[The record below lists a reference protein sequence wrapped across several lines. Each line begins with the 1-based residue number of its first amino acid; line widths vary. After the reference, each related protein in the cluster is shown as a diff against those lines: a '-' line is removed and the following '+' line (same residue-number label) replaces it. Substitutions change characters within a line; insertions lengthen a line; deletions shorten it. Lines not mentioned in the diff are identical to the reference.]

1 MLAVSGQAQSMRII
15 DGWVNVDMPEW
26 GEEPWMLAV
35 AERYLGSGR
44 AGLRRLEASE
54 LLEEMDAAGVEKA
67 ILDLD
72 LDHPSAHT
80 ICVVEAAPDRLA
92 LAGKVDPR
100 SVMGAV
106 GKLRSAAADLPLV
119 SAKVIPFMQDLPPTH
134 SSHYP
139 LYGACVE
146 LGLPIQINTG
156 IPGPPLPS
164 ACQDPIHLDRVCFDF
179 SDLTVVM
186 AHGADPWW
194 DVAIRLMIK
203 WPNLHLMMSA
213 YRPKY
218 LPESLLHYM
227 RTRGPDKVMFASDHP
242 LLELDKCIADLQH
255 LDLPPEA
262 LDAYAYANA
271 ARLFFPA

>member
-1 MLAVSGQAQSMRII
+1 MRIV
-15 DGWVNVDMPEW
+15 DCWMNADMPEW
-26 GEEPWMLAV
+26 GEERWMLAV

-54 LLEEMDAAGVEKA
+54 LLEEMNASGVEKA

-72 LDHPSAHT
+72 LDRPSAHT
-80 ICVVEAAPDRLA
+80 LKVVEAAPDRLF
-92 LAGKVDPR
+92 LSGKVDPR

-106 GKLRSAAADLPLV
+106 GKLRSAVADLPIV
-119 SAKVIPFMQDLPPTH
+119 AAKVIPFMQDLPPTDAC
-134 SSHYP
+134 HYP

-179 SDLTVVM
+179 PDLTVVM

-203 WPNLHLMMSA
+203 WPNLHLMTSA

-218 LPESLLHYM
+218 LPDSLLHYM

-242 LLELDKCIADLQH
+242 LLEVDKCVADLAT
-255 LDLPPEA
+255 LDLPAPI
-262 LDAYAYANA
+262 LDAYASGNA
-271 ARLFFPA
+271 ERLFFPAP